1 MDEKEKEALFGK
13 ILSIMNENLSENATK
28 KWISPLKIGSVTG
41 DTIEFIA
48 PNQFIREWITDRYI
62 KILEFAVSESVG
74 KTLNI
79 TVSVDKFAEPVQS
92 TNEALTM
99 DELFPKNTPTLSVHS
114 ELESPAPIAPGD
126 HSTLLDRYTFDTFV
140 TGKSN
145 QFAHAA
151 AMGVANNP
159 GKMYNPFFMYGGVGL
174 GKTHLMHAIG
184 HKILENDPKKSVL
197 YVSGEKFTNEMIKSL
212 SDRSQGVFR
221 LKYRTVDVLM
231 VDDIQFI
238 AGKES
243 TQEEFFHTF
252 NTLKDANKQII
263 ISSDKPPKELARLE
277 ERLRS
282 RFEWGLIAD
291 IQPPDLET
299 RVAILQ
305 KKAEAENVFVNNEVL
320 LYIASRIDTNIR
332 ELEGALTRTIAYA
345 SLKNRAIDKEIVQE
359 ALQNIFSVTNQK
371 AVTIDMIENVVTGHF
386 GVSKEDLK
394 SKKRNK
400 EVTFPRQIAM
410 YLARELAK
418 STLPQIGSYFGGRD
432 HTTVMHACDKIES
445 EKKSNSKVTDLLKEL
460 TEKLGM

>member
-1 MDEKEKEALFGK
+1 MDEKEINELFEK
-13 ILSIMNENLSENATK
+13 ILETMNENLSEAATK
-28 KWISPLKIGSVTG
+28 KWIKPLKITAVTG
-41 DTIEFIA
+41 ENIEFTA
-48 PNQFIREWITDRYI
+48 PNKFIRDWINDRYI
-62 KILEFAVSESVG
+62 KILEFAVSEAIG

-79 TVSVDKFAEPVQS
+79 IVSVDKFAEPVKS
-92 TNEALTM
+92 NNEALVM
-99 DELFPKNTPTLSVHS
+99 DDLFPKDSPTLSTLS
-114 ELESPAPIAPGD
+114 GLESPEPIAPGD
-126 HSTLLDRYTFDTFV
+126 SSTLLEKYTFDTFV

-151 AMGVANNP
+151 ALGVANNP

-184 HKILENDPKKSVL
+184 HKILENDPNKSVL

-221 LKYRTVDVLM
+221 QKYRTVDVLM
-231 VDDIQFI
+231 VDDVQFI

-305 KKAEAENVFVNNEVL
+305 KKAEAEHIEVSNDVL

-345 SLKNRAIDKEIVQE
+345 SLRNEQISKELVQE
-359 ALQNIFSVTNQK
+359 SLRNIFNVADQK
-371 AVTIDMIENVVTGHF
+371 IITIDMIENIVTGHF

-410 YLARELAK
+410 YLARDLAK
-418 STLPQIGSYFGGRD
+418 ATLPQIGSYFGGRD
-432 HTTVMHACDKIES
+432 HTTVMHACEKIEN
-445 EKKSNSKVTDLLKEL
+445 EKKSDSKLSVLLKEL
-460 TEKLGM
+460 TEKLGA

>member
-1 MDEKEKEALFGK
+1 MDEKEKEELFEK
-13 ILSIMNENLSENATK
+13 ILKIMNENLSESAAK

-41 DTIEFIA
+41 DNLEFIA
-48 PNQFIREWITDRYI
+48 PNDFIREWISDRYI
-62 KILEFAVSESVG
+62 KILEDAVSETVG

-79 TVSVDKFAEPVQS
+79 IVSADKSIPKNKNN
-92 TNEALTM
+92 NEAVIM
-99 DELFPKNTPTLSVHS
+99 EDLFAKENSSGETRSGS
-114 ELESPAPIAPGD
+114 DAPEPISPGD
-126 HSTLLDRYTFDTFV
+126 PSTLLKKYTFDTFV

-145 QFAHAA
+145 QLAHAA
-151 AMGVANNP
+151 AVAVAAKP
-159 GKMYNPFFMYGGVGL
+159 GAAYNPFFMYGGVGL

-184 HKILENDPKKSVL
+184 HKILENDQKKRVL
-197 YVSGEKFTNEMIKSL
+197 YVSGEKFTNEMINSIREKS
-212 SDRSQGVFR
+212 QEAFR
-221 LKYRTVDVLM
+221 MKYRTVDVLM

-238 AGKES
+238 AGKEG

-291 IQPPDLET
+291 VQPPDLEM

-305 KKAEAENVFVNNEVL
+305 KKAEAEDVKVDTEIL

-332 ELEGALTRTIAYA
+332 ELEGALTRTIAYS
-345 SLKNRAIDKEIVQE
+345 SLINQPISKEVVQD
-359 ALQNIFSVTNQK
+359 ALKNIFSVTDK
-371 AVTIDMIENVVTGHF
+371 KTVTIDMIENIVINHF

-400 EVTFPRQIAM
+400 EITFPRQIAM
-410 YLARELAK
+410 YLSRDLAK
-418 STLPQIGSYFGGRD
+418 ATLPQIGSYFGGRD
-432 HTTVMHACDKIES
+432 HTTVMHACEKIET
-445 EKKSNSKVTDLLKEL
+445 EKKSNQKLDELLKEL
-460 TEKLGM
+460 LKKLGV